1 MSFMKKIDLSK
12 LKSNS
17 FDEYF
22 ELQMQD
28 PEFRKG
34 WEDFQPEFEIMKAL
48 SCARDECG
56 LSQKELAK
64 RSGIQQSEISRIES
78 GDRNP
83 SIRILHRL
91 AKAMDRKLE
100 IRFVPKS

>member
-1 MSFMKKIDLSK
+1 MKRIHSK
-12 LKSNS
+12 DMKTNTYE
-17 FDEYF
+17 EYF
-22 ELQMQD
+22 ALKMQD

-48 SCARDECG
+48 SYARDECG

-78 GDRNP
+78 GERNP